1 MNSSFGRVRYGFTRA
16 VTNPT
21 QVGRALSSPNYGL
34 NTGAPRSLVLADRQA
49 LADSIGAPVVWMNQ
63 IHSDIVCV
71 VGQEES
77 GLDNS
82 VTADAVITRDRVA
95 LAVQVADCVPVLLFD
110 KAAGVVAAV
119 HAGRAGAKAFIV
131 AKTVSQ
137 MTSMGCSPRNIKA
150 VVGPSIC
157 GACYEVGED
166 VFAQTVSIR
175 PEMATQSRWGTRAL
189 DVRAAVL
196 RDLEHVGDVKIDDAC
211 TLESDDLNSYR
222 RNPKCGRQVGWVVL
236 D

>member
-119 HAGRAGAKAFIV
+119 HAGRAGAKTFIV

-137 MTSMGCSPRNIKA
+137 MTSMGCSPRNITA
-150 VVGPSIC
+150 AVGPCIC

-166 VFAQTVSIR
+166 VFAQAVSVR
-175 PEMATQSRWGTRAL
+175 PEMAAKSRWGTRSL
-189 DVRAAVL
+189 DVRACVL
-196 RDLEHVGDVKIDDAC
+196 RDLEHVGEVEIDDTC
-211 TLESDDLNSYR
+211 TLESHDLNSYR
-222 RNPKCGRQVGWVVL
+222 RSPRCGRQIGWVLL